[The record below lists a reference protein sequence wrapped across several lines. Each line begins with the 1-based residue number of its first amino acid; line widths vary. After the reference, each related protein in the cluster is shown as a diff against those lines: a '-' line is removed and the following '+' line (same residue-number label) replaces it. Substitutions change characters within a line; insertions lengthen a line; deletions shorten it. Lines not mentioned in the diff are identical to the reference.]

1 MRPLTIRRP
10 RGELA
15 RPEPGDEFVSAA
27 DFAELRAQL
36 QEALETIEAIRAGD
50 VDALVIGPPGEE
62 RLYTLTS
69 ADRTYRL
76 LVDGMNE
83 GAATVSS
90 SGVILYA
97 NARLGDMVGRVPTR
111 LVGTDALELA
121 RGADRAAL
129 ARLLDSGGDDRA
141 TADLELATAD
151 GGRLPVLV
159 SVSRVDLDGTLVRV
173 VVATDVAGVREAER
187 EVIEA
192 HHNLQRSEALL
203 RETQAV
209 AHVGGWE
216 LDVLDDRLRWTD
228 ETYRIHETSPA
239 EYTPTVPSAIG
250 FYAPE
255 SIPRISA
262 AVRDAIE
269 HGTPYDLELE
279 LITARGRRIWVRATC
294 TATVDAQGRTTKLA
308 GAFQDISE
316 RRAAD
321 AALRE
326 SEERFRSVVEGSP
339 DAMVL
344 TGLDDLRIRDVN
356 PAGCALLGCP
366 DDELIGKHISEV
378 VPPADQA
385 AQAGRVDALRA
396 GRFMRTEV
404 RMLRPHGAPFDA
416 EIAHVV
422 LADGRILSTIRDIS
436 DRKRAE
442 AERTHLLAA
451 IEHAPDPLML
461 VGLDGRIVYANH
473 ALEEVSG
480 HARVALTGSLPAIF
494 GGPGHTSLPPEVWQ
508 GILAGRPWTGEI
520 PALRSDGGTFTL
532 EWTIAPVSDE
542 AGTALGY
549 IASARDRSVEKALQA
564 QLAQSQRLEAVGELA
579 GGIAHDFN
587 NLLTAIR
594 GYAQLI
600 QRGLGADDPARADVE
615 QVIDAA
621 DRAAALT
628 RGLLAFSRRQVLAP
642 RVLDP
647 AEVVEGIAPLLRQLL
662 GAHIELSTAV
672 TPGGGHVRVDPSQLE
687 QVIVNLAVNARDAMP
702 EGGQLMV
709 ELRDVE
715 LDAAYVATH
724 PEATVGPH
732 VLLAVSDTGIGMD
745 AATQARIFEP
755 FFTTK
760 ETGRGTGMGL
770 ATVYGIVKQS
780 GGSIYVYSEPGHGT
794 TFRVY
799 FPRVAGRPGPAAA
812 EPIAVRPS
820 AAGSETILLVEDE
833 AAVRGFAR
841 RTLEAQ
847 GYTVLEAGSGAE
859 ALALAAARAGII
871 DLLVTDVVMPGLQ
884 GHRLAEQLT
893 VVRPG
898 LRVLYVSGF
907 TENSVIHH
915 GVAAEGIAFLAKP
928 FSADALGQAV
938 RAALDRPA

>member
-1 MRPLTIRRP
+1 MRPAAGRRS
-10 RGELA
+10 RAELG
-15 RPEPGDEFVSAA
+15 RPAPGDEFVSAA
-27 DFAELRAQL
+27 EFAVLRAQL
-36 QEALETIEAIRAGD
+36 QEALETIDAIRAGD

-90 SGVILYA
+90 SGVILYG
-97 NARLGDMVGRVPTR
+97 NARLGAMVGRAPAM
-111 LVGTDALELA
+111 LAGTDALELT
-121 RGADRAAL
+121 RGADRATL
-129 ARLLDSGGDDRA
+129 ARLLESGGDEPA

-159 SVSRVDLDGTLVRV
+159 SVSCVDLDGARVRV
-173 VVATDVAGVREAER
+173 VVATDISVVREAER
-187 EVIEA
+187 EVMDA
-192 HHNLQRSEALL
+192 HQGLQRSEALL

-228 ETYRIHETSPA
+228 ETYVIHETSPA
-239 EYTPTVPSAIG
+239 EYSPTVPSAIA

-255 SIPRISA
+255 SVPRISA

-279 LITARGRRIWVRATC
+279 LITAKGRRIWVRATC
-294 TATVDAQGRTTKLA
+294 TATVDALGRTTRLA
-308 GAFQDISE
+308 GAVQDISE

-326 SEERFRSVVEGSP
+326 SEERFRTVVEGSP
-339 DAMVL
+339 DAMFL
-344 TGLDDLRIRDVN
+344 TGLDDLRIRAVN
-356 PAGCALLGCP
+356 PAACALLGCTA
-366 DDELIGKHISEV
+366 DELIGKHISEL
-378 VPPADQA
+378 VPPVDEATQA
-385 AQAGRVDALRA
+385 RRADALRA
-396 GRFMRTEV
+396 GHLVRSEV
-404 RMLRPHGAPFDA
+404 RMLRPHGPPFDA

-422 LADGRILSTIRDIS
+422 LPDGRILTTVRDIS

-442 AERTHLLAA
+442 AERTRLLAA
-451 IEHAPDPLML
+451 IEHAPDPLLL
-461 VGLDGRIVYANH
+461 VDPDGRIVYANR
-473 ALEEVSG
+473 ALEVVSG
-480 HARVALTGSLPAIF
+480 YERAELAGRLTQIF
-494 GGPGHTSLPPEVWQ
+494 GGPGHTSLPAEVWQ
-508 GILAGRPWTGEI
+508 GILAGRPWAGEI
-520 PALRSDGGTFTL
+520 PALRADGKTYTL
-532 EWTIAPVSDE
+532 EWTIAEVHDD
-542 AGTALGY
+542 AGAPLGF

-600 QRGLGADDPARADVE
+600 QRGLGADDPARADAE
-615 QVIDAA
+615 QVIGAA

-642 RVLDP
+642 RIVDP
-647 AEVVEGIAPLLRQLL
+647 AEVVDGIAPLLRQLL

-672 TPGGGHVRVDPSQLE
+672 TPGGGHVSVDPSQLE
-687 QVIVNLAVNARDAMP
+687 QVIVNLTVNARDAMP

-709 ELRDVE
+709 ELTDVE

-732 VLLAVSDTGIGMD
+732 VQLAVSDTGIGMD
-745 AATQARIFEP
+745 SATQARIFEP

-799 FPRVAGRPGPAAA
+799 FPRVAGTAAPAVA
-812 EPIAVRPS
+812 EPIEPRPS
-820 AAGSETILLVEDE
+820 AAGSETMLLVEDD

-847 GYTVLEAGSGAE
+847 GYEVLEAGSGAE
-859 ALALAAARAGII
+859 ALALADAHAGMI

-884 GHRLAEQLT
+884 GHRLAEQLRAA
-893 VVRPG
+893 RPG

-907 TENSVIHH
+907 TENSVIHR

-928 FSADALGQAV
+928 FSAEALGRAV